1 MRLKEFMR
9 LTGASHRQIDYW
21 SKKVPLVKS
30 VPEHEGS
37 GYWREY
43 DEEVIPR
50 VRVMVAISSSF
61 ARVFSVDILA
71 SVFEDYYEGRIRIAE
86 GVYLSWDVVNDGT
99 YGAPTPSFTISRER

>member
-1 MRLKEFMR
+1 MRLKEFMKH
-9 LTGASHRQIDYW
+9 TGATHRQIDYW
-21 SKKVPLVKS
+21 SNKVPLVKS
-30 VPEHEGS
+30 VAEKEGS
-37 GYWREY
+37 GHWREY
-43 DEEVIPR
+43 DESVIPR
-50 VRVMVAISSSF
+50 VRVMVAISGAF